1 MSKSVGP
8 IGANGD
14 GHGEFWDEWRKIEG
28 KVRADCEKR
37 AQCVQDAEEIFS
49 QTRLAACKNFAKFS
63 GRSTF
68 YTWAIGIA
76 RHNVAH
82 LLKARIKR
90 RKREQPL
97 GDIVDSLVERH
108 QSRRPFAADV
118 VARLI
123 TLVPRAAD
131 ASHLTASEA
140 SVLVARLGQ
149 PNAGWVDIARSF
161 HRAETWCW
169 KTFER
174 AVSKLCVYL
183 VVHCPDSLGGLPQIR
198 AALDAAKAD
207 RECPMTPNEV
217 RAFENLVLN
226 GQLDHHQRRWQTA
239 LRSACAK
246 VCRQFDWITLPPPPP
261 RNYKLGSRR
270 TISANFQETCRSPVR
285 NCTPRGLI

>member
-1 MSKSVGP
+1 MARWNVALLCVPYPADLVRVTFLFMILLRKCVATAVSSEGTFHVKIGRPNRCQRQRPRRVLGRVAEDQGEGP
-8 IGANGD
+8 RRL
-14 GHGEFWDEWRKIEG
+14 RKT
-28 KVRADCEKR
+28 R
-37 AQCVQDAEEIFS
+37 QCVQDAEEIFS

-68 YTWAIGIA
+68 YTWAMGIA

-140 SVLVARLGQ
+140 SVLVARLVSRT
-149 PNAGWVDIARSF
+149 PAGLTS
-161 HRAETWCW
+161 
-169 KTFER
+169 
-174 AVSKLCVYL
+174 
-183 VVHCPDSLGGLPQIR
+183 PGL
-198 AALDAAKAD
+198 
-207 RECPMTPNEV
+207 
-217 RAFENLVLN
+217 F
-226 GQLDHHQRRWQTA
+226 TA
-239 LRSACAK
+239 
-246 VCRQFDWITLPPPPP
+246 P
-261 RNYKLGSRR
+261 KLGAGRR
-270 TISANFQETCRSPVR
+270 LNVQ
-285 NCTPRGLI
+285 

>member
-8 IGANGD
+8 IGANGQ
-14 GHGEFWDEWRKIEG
+14 GEFWNEWQKIEG

-37 AQCVQDAEEIFS
+37 ARCVQDAEEIFS

-68 YTWAIGIA
+68 YTWAVAIA
-76 RHNVAH
+76 RHKAAH
-82 LLKARIKR
+82 LLKARIER

-97 GDIVDSLVERH
+97 GEIVDSLVERR
-108 QSRRPFAADV
+108 QSRGPFAADV

-123 TLVPRAAD
+123 TLAPRAVD
-131 ASHLTASEA
+131 AGHLTASEA
-140 SVLVARLGQ
+140 SVSWAKLGQ
-149 PNAGWVDIARSF
+149 PNAGWDDIARSF
-161 HRAETWCW
+161 RRSEGSCW
-169 KTFER
+169 MAFER
-174 AVSKLCVYL
+174 AMSKLCVYL

-198 AALDAAKAD
+198 AAFDAAKAD

-226 GQLDHHQRRWQTA
+226 AAARPSRSSPAERRSGRHA
-239 LRSACAK
+239 RRSAGSS
-246 VCRQFDWITLPPPPP
+246 IGELYPPPP

-270 TISANFQETCRSPVR
+270 RISNNFQETCRSPVR